1 MKGKKIVLGITGS
14 IAAYKAAVLTR
25 LLIKKGAEVQI
36 VITPAGKEFITPITL
51 SALTSKP
58 VISEFFSQRDGT
70 WHSHVDLGLW
80 ADAMVIA
87 PATASTIGK
96 MAHGIAD
103 NMLVTTYLSMKA
115 PVFVAPAMD
124 LDMFAH
130 PSTQHNLDIL
140 RSYGNHII
148 EPASGELASHL
159 VGKGRMEEPEKIVE
173 VLEDFF
179 AKQEDLKGK
188 KLGVGSADSSQ
199 ANIMAIYY
207 LNKNGLKIKESD
219 INNSEID
226 NESVNII
233 RYNSDLGKHGDTGR
247 SEWDVLE
254 GLKNGSLDAG
264 TIGSNTWIR
273 ILEEG
278 LYPDGEL
285 ISFYTSPDFCHCNF
299 TVMPNTDAEISNNFV
314 NMLMSQKKENPII
327 KKMMAMEGLNE
338 WIITGEKEL
347 KGYDTLYEAMRE
359 QKLL

>member
-1 MKGKKIVLGITGS
+1 MKTILLGAVAYDPKVVGIWDIIRDYSNEYGCKLDYVLFSNYERQVDSLLKGHIDIAWNTNVAWIRTLYATNNKAKAIAMRDTDLTWSTKFVVKKDS
-14 IAAYKAAVLTR
+14 K
-25 LLIKKGAEVQI
+25 IK
-36 VITPAGKEFITPITL
+36 
-51 SALTSKP
+51 
-58 VISEFFSQRDGT
+58 
-70 WHSHVDLGLW
+70 
-80 ADAMVIA
+80 
-87 PATASTIGK
+87 
-96 MAHGIAD
+96 
-103 NMLVTTYLSMKA
+103 
-115 PVFVAPAMD
+115 
-124 LDMFAH
+124 
-130 PSTQHNLDIL
+130 NL
-140 RSYGNHII
+140 
-148 EPASGELASHL
+148 
-159 VGKGRMEEPEKIVE
+159 
-173 VLEDFF
+173 
-179 AKQEDLKGK
+179 EDLKGK

-226 NESVNII
+226 KESVNII
-233 RYNSDLGKHGDTGR
+233 RYNSDLGKHGDTGK

-264 TIGSNTWIR
+264 TIGSKTWIR

-299 TVMPNTDAEISNNFV
+299 TVMPNIDSEISDNFV
-314 NMLMSQKKENPII
+314 KMLMSQKKENPII

>member
-1 MKGKKIVLGITGS
+1 MKTILLGAVAYDPKVVGIWDIIRDYSNEYGCKLDYVLFSNYERQVDSLLKGHIDIAWNTNVAWIRTLYATDNKAKAIAMRDTDLHWSTKFVVKKDS
-14 IAAYKAAVLTR
+14 K
-25 LLIKKGAEVQI
+25 IK
-36 VITPAGKEFITPITL
+36 
-51 SALTSKP
+51 
-58 VISEFFSQRDGT
+58 
-70 WHSHVDLGLW
+70 
-80 ADAMVIA
+80 
-87 PATASTIGK
+87 
-96 MAHGIAD
+96 
-103 NMLVTTYLSMKA
+103 
-115 PVFVAPAMD
+115 
-124 LDMFAH
+124 
-130 PSTQHNLDIL
+130 NL
-140 RSYGNHII
+140 
-148 EPASGELASHL
+148 
-159 VGKGRMEEPEKIVE
+159 
-173 VLEDFF
+173 
-179 AKQEDLKGK
+179 EDLKGK

-247 SEWDVLE
+247 SEWDVLD

-299 TVMPNTDAEISNNFV
+299 SVMPNIDSEISDNFV
-314 NMLMSQKKENPII
+314 KMLMSQKKENPVI

>member
-1 MKGKKIVLGITGS
+1 MKTILLGAVAYDPKVVGIWDIIRDYSNEYGCKLDYVLFSNYERQVDSLLKGHIDIAWNTNVAWIRTLYATDNKAKAIAMRDTDLHWSTKFVVKKDS
-14 IAAYKAAVLTR
+14 K
-25 LLIKKGAEVQI
+25 IKNI
-36 VITPAGKEFITPITL
+36 
-51 SALTSKP
+51 
-58 VISEFFSQRDGT
+58 
-70 WHSHVDLGLW
+70 
-80 ADAMVIA
+80 
-87 PATASTIGK
+87 
-96 MAHGIAD
+96 
-103 NMLVTTYLSMKA
+103 
-115 PVFVAPAMD
+115 
-124 LDMFAH
+124 
-130 PSTQHNLDIL
+130 
-140 RSYGNHII
+140 
-148 EPASGELASHL
+148 
-159 VGKGRMEEPEKIVE
+159 
-173 VLEDFF
+173 
-179 AKQEDLKGK
+179 EDLKGK

-226 NESVNII
+226 KESVNII

-299 TVMPNTDAEISNNFV
+299 TVMPNIDSKISDNFV
-314 NMLMSQKKENPII
+314 KMLMSQKKENPVI

>member
-1 MKGKKIVLGITGS
+1 MKTILLGAVAYDPKVVGIWDIIRDYSNEYGCKLDYVLFSNYERQVDSLLKGHIDIAWNTNVAWIRTLYATDNKAKAIAMRDTDLHWSTKFVVKKDS
-14 IAAYKAAVLTR
+14 K
-25 LLIKKGAEVQI
+25 IK
-36 VITPAGKEFITPITL
+36 
-51 SALTSKP
+51 
-58 VISEFFSQRDGT
+58 
-70 WHSHVDLGLW
+70 
-80 ADAMVIA
+80 
-87 PATASTIGK
+87 
-96 MAHGIAD
+96 
-103 NMLVTTYLSMKA
+103 
-115 PVFVAPAMD
+115 
-124 LDMFAH
+124 
-130 PSTQHNLDIL
+130 NL
-140 RSYGNHII
+140 
-148 EPASGELASHL
+148 
-159 VGKGRMEEPEKIVE
+159 
-173 VLEDFF
+173 
-179 AKQEDLKGK
+179 EDLKGK

-226 NESVNII
+226 KESVNII

>member
-1 MKGKKIVLGITGS
+1 MKTILLGAVAYDPKVVGIWDIIRDYSNEYGCKLDYVLFSNYERQVDSLLKGHIDIAWNTNVAWIRTLYATDNKAKAIAMRDTDLHWSTKFVVKKDS
-14 IAAYKAAVLTR
+14 K
-25 LLIKKGAEVQI
+25 IKNI
-36 VITPAGKEFITPITL
+36 
-51 SALTSKP
+51 
-58 VISEFFSQRDGT
+58 
-70 WHSHVDLGLW
+70 
-80 ADAMVIA
+80 
-87 PATASTIGK
+87 
-96 MAHGIAD
+96 
-103 NMLVTTYLSMKA
+103 
-115 PVFVAPAMD
+115 
-124 LDMFAH
+124 
-130 PSTQHNLDIL
+130 
-140 RSYGNHII
+140 
-148 EPASGELASHL
+148 
-159 VGKGRMEEPEKIVE
+159 
-173 VLEDFF
+173 
-179 AKQEDLKGK
+179 EDLKGK

-299 TVMPNTDAEISNNFV
+299 TVMPNIDSEISDNFV

>member
-1 MKGKKIVLGITGS
+1 MKTILLGAVAYDPKVVGIWDIIRDYSNEYGCKLDYVLFSNYERQVDSLLKGHIDIAWNTNVAWIRTLYATDNKAKAIAMRDTDLHWSTKFVVKKDS
-14 IAAYKAAVLTR
+14 K
-25 LLIKKGAEVQI
+25 IK
-36 VITPAGKEFITPITL
+36 
-51 SALTSKP
+51 
-58 VISEFFSQRDGT
+58 
-70 WHSHVDLGLW
+70 
-80 ADAMVIA
+80 
-87 PATASTIGK
+87 
-96 MAHGIAD
+96 
-103 NMLVTTYLSMKA
+103 
-115 PVFVAPAMD
+115 
-124 LDMFAH
+124 
-130 PSTQHNLDIL
+130 NL
-140 RSYGNHII
+140 
-148 EPASGELASHL
+148 
-159 VGKGRMEEPEKIVE
+159 
-173 VLEDFF
+173 
-179 AKQEDLKGK
+179 EDLKGK

-219 INNSEID
+219 INNFEID

-299 TVMPNTDAEISNNFV
+299 TVMPNIDSEISDNFV
-314 NMLMSQKKENPII
+314 KMLMSQKKENPII

-338 WIITGEKEL
+338 WIITGDKEL

>member
-1 MKGKKIVLGITGS
+1 MKTILLGAVAYDPKVVGIWDIIRDYSNEYGCKLDYVLFSNYERQVDSLLKGHIDIAWNTNVAWIRTLYATDNKAKAIAMRDTDLHWSTKFVVKKDS
-14 IAAYKAAVLTR
+14 K
-25 LLIKKGAEVQI
+25 IKNI
-36 VITPAGKEFITPITL
+36 
-51 SALTSKP
+51 
-58 VISEFFSQRDGT
+58 
-70 WHSHVDLGLW
+70 
-80 ADAMVIA
+80 
-87 PATASTIGK
+87 
-96 MAHGIAD
+96 
-103 NMLVTTYLSMKA
+103 
-115 PVFVAPAMD
+115 
-124 LDMFAH
+124 
-130 PSTQHNLDIL
+130 
-140 RSYGNHII
+140 
-148 EPASGELASHL
+148 
-159 VGKGRMEEPEKIVE
+159 
-173 VLEDFF
+173 
-179 AKQEDLKGK
+179 EDLKGK

-219 INNSEID
+219 INNSEVD
-226 NESVNII
+226 NECVNII

>member
-1 MKGKKIVLGITGS
+1 MKTILLGAVAYDPKVVGIWDIIRDYSNEYGCKLDYVLFSNYERQVDSLLKGHIDIAWNTNVAWIRTLNATENKAKAIAMRDTDLHWSTKFVVKKDS
-14 IAAYKAAVLTR
+14 K
-25 LLIKKGAEVQI
+25 IKNI
-36 VITPAGKEFITPITL
+36 
-51 SALTSKP
+51 
-58 VISEFFSQRDGT
+58 
-70 WHSHVDLGLW
+70 
-80 ADAMVIA
+80 
-87 PATASTIGK
+87 
-96 MAHGIAD
+96 
-103 NMLVTTYLSMKA
+103 
-115 PVFVAPAMD
+115 
-124 LDMFAH
+124 
-130 PSTQHNLDIL
+130 
-140 RSYGNHII
+140 
-148 EPASGELASHL
+148 
-159 VGKGRMEEPEKIVE
+159 
-173 VLEDFF
+173 
-179 AKQEDLKGK
+179 EDLKGK

-278 LYPDGEL
+278 LYPDGDL

-299 TVMPNTDAEISNNFV
+299 TVMPNIDSEISDNFV
-314 NMLMSQKKENPII
+314 KMLMSQKKENPII

>member
-1 MKGKKIVLGITGS
+1 MKTILLGAVAYDPKVVGIWDIIRDYSNEYGCKLDYVLFSNYERQVDSLLKGHIDIAWNTNVAWIRTLYATDNKAKAIAMRDTDLHWSTKFVVKKDS
-14 IAAYKAAVLTR
+14 K
-25 LLIKKGAEVQI
+25 IKNI
-36 VITPAGKEFITPITL
+36 
-51 SALTSKP
+51 
-58 VISEFFSQRDGT
+58 
-70 WHSHVDLGLW
+70 
-80 ADAMVIA
+80 
-87 PATASTIGK
+87 
-96 MAHGIAD
+96 
-103 NMLVTTYLSMKA
+103 
-115 PVFVAPAMD
+115 
-124 LDMFAH
+124 
-130 PSTQHNLDIL
+130 
-140 RSYGNHII
+140 
-148 EPASGELASHL
+148 
-159 VGKGRMEEPEKIVE
+159 
-173 VLEDFF
+173 
-179 AKQEDLKGK
+179 EDLKGK

-299 TVMPNTDAEISNNFV
+299 TVMPNIDSEISDNFV
-314 NMLMSQKKENPII
+314 KMLMSQKKENPII

-347 KGYDTLYEAMRE
+347 KGYNTLYEAMRE

>member
-1 MKGKKIVLGITGS
+1 MKTILLGAVAYDPKVVGIWDIIRDYSNEYGCKLDYVLFSNYERQVDSLLKGHID
-14 IAAYKAAVLTR
+14 IAWNTNVAWIRTLYATDNKAKAIAMRDTDLHWSTKFV
-25 LLIKKGAEVQI
+25 IKKD
-36 VITPAGKEFITPITL
+36 
-51 SALTSKP
+51 SK
-58 VISEFFSQRDGT
+58 I
-70 WHSHVDLGLW
+70 
-80 ADAMVIA
+80 
-87 PATASTIGK
+87 K
-96 MAHGIAD
+96 
-103 NMLVTTYLSMKA
+103 
-115 PVFVAPAMD
+115 
-124 LDMFAH
+124 
-130 PSTQHNLDIL
+130 NL
-140 RSYGNHII
+140 
-148 EPASGELASHL
+148 
-159 VGKGRMEEPEKIVE
+159 
-173 VLEDFF
+173 
-179 AKQEDLKGK
+179 EDLKGK

>member
-1 MKGKKIVLGITGS
+1 MKTILLGAVAYDPKVVGIWDIIRDYSNEYGCKLDYVLFSNYERQVDSLLKGHIDIAWNTNVAWIRTLYATDNKAKAIAMRDTDLHWSTKFVVKKDS
-14 IAAYKAAVLTR
+14 K
-25 LLIKKGAEVQI
+25 IKNI
-36 VITPAGKEFITPITL
+36 
-51 SALTSKP
+51 
-58 VISEFFSQRDGT
+58 
-70 WHSHVDLGLW
+70 
-80 ADAMVIA
+80 
-87 PATASTIGK
+87 
-96 MAHGIAD
+96 
-103 NMLVTTYLSMKA
+103 
-115 PVFVAPAMD
+115 
-124 LDMFAH
+124 
-130 PSTQHNLDIL
+130 
-140 RSYGNHII
+140 
-148 EPASGELASHL
+148 
-159 VGKGRMEEPEKIVE
+159 
-173 VLEDFF
+173 
-179 AKQEDLKGK
+179 EDLKGK

-278 LYPDGEL
+278 LYPDGDL
-285 ISFYTSPDFCHCNF
+285 SSFYTSPDFCHCNF

>member
-1 MKGKKIVLGITGS
+1 MKTILLGAVAYDPKVVGIWDIIRDYSNEYGCKLDYVLFSNYERQVDSLLKGHIDIAWNTNVAWIRTLYATDNKAKAIAMRDTDLHWSTKFVVKKDS
-14 IAAYKAAVLTR
+14 K
-25 LLIKKGAEVQI
+25 IKNI
-36 VITPAGKEFITPITL
+36 
-51 SALTSKP
+51 
-58 VISEFFSQRDGT
+58 
-70 WHSHVDLGLW
+70 
-80 ADAMVIA
+80 
-87 PATASTIGK
+87 
-96 MAHGIAD
+96 
-103 NMLVTTYLSMKA
+103 
-115 PVFVAPAMD
+115 
-124 LDMFAH
+124 
-130 PSTQHNLDIL
+130 
-140 RSYGNHII
+140 
-148 EPASGELASHL
+148 
-159 VGKGRMEEPEKIVE
+159 
-173 VLEDFF
+173 
-179 AKQEDLKGK
+179 EDLKGK

-299 TVMPNTDAEISNNFV
+299 TVMPNIDSKISDNFV
-314 NMLMSQKKENPII
+314 KMLMSQKKENPVI

>member
-1 MKGKKIVLGITGS
+1 MKTILLGAVAYDPKVVGIWDIIRDYSNEYGCKLDYVLFSNYERQVDSLLKGHIDIAWNTNVAWIRTLNATENKAKAIAMRDTDLHWSTKFVVKKDS
-14 IAAYKAAVLTR
+14 K
-25 LLIKKGAEVQI
+25 IK
-36 VITPAGKEFITPITL
+36 
-51 SALTSKP
+51 
-58 VISEFFSQRDGT
+58 
-70 WHSHVDLGLW
+70 
-80 ADAMVIA
+80 
-87 PATASTIGK
+87 
-96 MAHGIAD
+96 
-103 NMLVTTYLSMKA
+103 
-115 PVFVAPAMD
+115 
-124 LDMFAH
+124 
-130 PSTQHNLDIL
+130 NL
-140 RSYGNHII
+140 
-148 EPASGELASHL
+148 
-159 VGKGRMEEPEKIVE
+159 
-173 VLEDFF
+173 
-179 AKQEDLKGK
+179 EDLKGK

-219 INNSEID
+219 INNFEID

-299 TVMPNTDAEISNNFV
+299 TVMPNIDSEISDNFV
-314 NMLMSQKKENPII
+314 KMLMSQKKENPII

>member
-1 MKGKKIVLGITGS
+1 MKTILLGAVAYDPKVVGIWDIIRDYSNEYGCKLDYVLFSNYERQVDSLLKGHIDIAWNTNVAWIRTLYATDNKAKAIAMRDTDLHWSTKFVVKKDS
-14 IAAYKAAVLTR
+14 K
-25 LLIKKGAEVQI
+25 IK
-36 VITPAGKEFITPITL
+36 
-51 SALTSKP
+51 
-58 VISEFFSQRDGT
+58 
-70 WHSHVDLGLW
+70 
-80 ADAMVIA
+80 
-87 PATASTIGK
+87 
-96 MAHGIAD
+96 
-103 NMLVTTYLSMKA
+103 
-115 PVFVAPAMD
+115 
-124 LDMFAH
+124 
-130 PSTQHNLDIL
+130 NL
-140 RSYGNHII
+140 
-148 EPASGELASHL
+148 
-159 VGKGRMEEPEKIVE
+159 
-173 VLEDFF
+173 
-179 AKQEDLKGK
+179 EDLKGK

-219 INNSEID
+219 INNLEID

-299 TVMPNTDAEISNNFV
+299 TVMPNIDSEISNNFV
-314 NMLMSQKKENPII
+314 KMLISQKKENPII

>member
-1 MKGKKIVLGITGS
+1 MKTILLGAVAYDPKVVGIWDIIRDYSNEYGCKLDYVLFSNYERQVDSLLKGHIDIAWNTNVAWIRTLNATENKAKAIAMRDTDLHWSTKFVVKKDS
-14 IAAYKAAVLTR
+14 K
-25 LLIKKGAEVQI
+25 IK
-36 VITPAGKEFITPITL
+36 
-51 SALTSKP
+51 
-58 VISEFFSQRDGT
+58 
-70 WHSHVDLGLW
+70 
-80 ADAMVIA
+80 
-87 PATASTIGK
+87 
-96 MAHGIAD
+96 
-103 NMLVTTYLSMKA
+103 
-115 PVFVAPAMD
+115 
-124 LDMFAH
+124 
-130 PSTQHNLDIL
+130 NL
-140 RSYGNHII
+140 
-148 EPASGELASHL
+148 
-159 VGKGRMEEPEKIVE
+159 
-173 VLEDFF
+173 
-179 AKQEDLKGK
+179 EDLKGK

-299 TVMPNTDAEISNNFV
+299 TVMPNIDSEMSDNFV
-314 NMLMSQKKENPII
+314 KMLMSQKKENPII

>member
-1 MKGKKIVLGITGS
+1 MKTILLGAVAYDPKVVGIWDIIRDYSNEYGCKLDYVLFSNYERQVDSLLKGHIDIAWNTNVAWIRTLYATDNKAKAIAMRDTDLTWSTKFVVKKDS
-14 IAAYKAAVLTR
+14 K
-25 LLIKKGAEVQI
+25 IK
-36 VITPAGKEFITPITL
+36 
-51 SALTSKP
+51 
-58 VISEFFSQRDGT
+58 
-70 WHSHVDLGLW
+70 
-80 ADAMVIA
+80 
-87 PATASTIGK
+87 
-96 MAHGIAD
+96 
-103 NMLVTTYLSMKA
+103 
-115 PVFVAPAMD
+115 
-124 LDMFAH
+124 
-130 PSTQHNLDIL
+130 NL
-140 RSYGNHII
+140 
-148 EPASGELASHL
+148 
-159 VGKGRMEEPEKIVE
+159 
-173 VLEDFF
+173 
-179 AKQEDLKGK
+179 EDLKGK

-226 NESVNII
+226 KESVNII

-299 TVMPNTDAEISNNFV
+299 TVMPNIDSEISDNFV
-314 NMLMSQKKENPII
+314 KMLMSQKKENPII

>member
-1 MKGKKIVLGITGS
+1 MKTILLGAVAYDPKVVGIWDIIRDYSNEYGCKLDYVLFSNYERQVDSLLKGHIDIAWNTNVAWIRTLYATDNKAKAIAMRDTDLHWSTKFVVKKDS
-14 IAAYKAAVLTR
+14 K
-25 LLIKKGAEVQI
+25 IKNI
-36 VITPAGKEFITPITL
+36 
-51 SALTSKP
+51 
-58 VISEFFSQRDGT
+58 
-70 WHSHVDLGLW
+70 
-80 ADAMVIA
+80 
-87 PATASTIGK
+87 
-96 MAHGIAD
+96 
-103 NMLVTTYLSMKA
+103 
-115 PVFVAPAMD
+115 
-124 LDMFAH
+124 
-130 PSTQHNLDIL
+130 
-140 RSYGNHII
+140 
-148 EPASGELASHL
+148 
-159 VGKGRMEEPEKIVE
+159 
-173 VLEDFF
+173 
-179 AKQEDLKGK
+179 EDLKGK

-226 NESVNII
+226 NKSVNII

-278 LYPDGEL
+278 LYPDGDL

-299 TVMPNTDAEISNNFV
+299 TVMPNIDSEISDNFV
-314 NMLMSQKKENPII
+314 KMLMSQKKENPII

>member
-1 MKGKKIVLGITGS
+1 MKTILLGAVAYDPKVVGIWDIIRDYSNEYGCKLDYVLFSNYERQVDSLLKGHIDIAWNTNVAWIRTLYATDNKAKAIAMRDTDLHWSTKFVVRKDSKIKNI
-14 IAAYKAAVLTR
+14 
-25 LLIKKGAEVQI
+25 
-36 VITPAGKEFITPITL
+36 
-51 SALTSKP
+51 
-58 VISEFFSQRDGT
+58 
-70 WHSHVDLGLW
+70 
-80 ADAMVIA
+80 
-87 PATASTIGK
+87 
-96 MAHGIAD
+96 
-103 NMLVTTYLSMKA
+103 
-115 PVFVAPAMD
+115 
-124 LDMFAH
+124 
-130 PSTQHNLDIL
+130 
-140 RSYGNHII
+140 
-148 EPASGELASHL
+148 
-159 VGKGRMEEPEKIVE
+159 
-173 VLEDFF
+173 
-179 AKQEDLKGK
+179 EDLKGK

-299 TVMPNTDAEISNNFV
+299 SVMPNIDSEISDNFV
-314 NMLMSQKKENPII
+314 KMLMSQKKENPII

>member
-1 MKGKKIVLGITGS
+1 MKTILLGAVAYDPKVVGIWDIIRDYSNEYGCKLDYVLFSNYERQVDSLLKGHIDIAWNTNVAWIRTLYATDNKAKAIAMRDTDLHWSTKFVVRKDSKI
-14 IAAYKAAVLTR
+14 K
-25 LLIKKGAEVQI
+25 
-36 VITPAGKEFITPITL
+36 
-51 SALTSKP
+51 
-58 VISEFFSQRDGT
+58 
-70 WHSHVDLGLW
+70 
-80 ADAMVIA
+80 
-87 PATASTIGK
+87 
-96 MAHGIAD
+96 
-103 NMLVTTYLSMKA
+103 
-115 PVFVAPAMD
+115 
-124 LDMFAH
+124 
-130 PSTQHNLDIL
+130 NL
-140 RSYGNHII
+140 
-148 EPASGELASHL
+148 
-159 VGKGRMEEPEKIVE
+159 
-173 VLEDFF
+173 
-179 AKQEDLKGK
+179 EDLKGK

-299 TVMPNTDAEISNNFV
+299 TVMPNIDSEISDNFV
-314 NMLMSQKKENPII
+314 KMLMSQKKENPII

-338 WIITGEKEL
+338 WIITGDKEL

>member
-1 MKGKKIVLGITGS
+1 MKTILLGAVAYDPKVVGIWDIIRDYSNEYGCKLDYVLFSNYERQVDSLLKGHIDIAWNTNVAWIRTLYATNNKAKAIAMRDTDLHWSTKFVVKKDS
-14 IAAYKAAVLTR
+14 K
-25 LLIKKGAEVQI
+25 IKNI
-36 VITPAGKEFITPITL
+36 
-51 SALTSKP
+51 
-58 VISEFFSQRDGT
+58 
-70 WHSHVDLGLW
+70 
-80 ADAMVIA
+80 
-87 PATASTIGK
+87 
-96 MAHGIAD
+96 
-103 NMLVTTYLSMKA
+103 
-115 PVFVAPAMD
+115 
-124 LDMFAH
+124 
-130 PSTQHNLDIL
+130 
-140 RSYGNHII
+140 
-148 EPASGELASHL
+148 
-159 VGKGRMEEPEKIVE
+159 
-173 VLEDFF
+173 
-179 AKQEDLKGK
+179 EDLKGK

-278 LYPDGEL
+278 LYPDGDL

-299 TVMPNTDAEISNNFV
+299 TVMPNIDSEISDNFV
-314 NMLMSQKKENPII
+314 KMLMSQKKENPII
-327 KKMMAMEGLNE
+327 KKMMAMEGMNE

>member
-1 MKGKKIVLGITGS
+1 MKTILLGAVAYDPKVVGIWDIIRDYSNEYGCKLDYVLFSNYERQVDSLLKGHIDIAWNTNVAWIRTLYATDNKAKAIAMRDTDLHWSTKFVVKKDS
-14 IAAYKAAVLTR
+14 K
-25 LLIKKGAEVQI
+25 IK
-36 VITPAGKEFITPITL
+36 
-51 SALTSKP
+51 
-58 VISEFFSQRDGT
+58 
-70 WHSHVDLGLW
+70 
-80 ADAMVIA
+80 
-87 PATASTIGK
+87 
-96 MAHGIAD
+96 
-103 NMLVTTYLSMKA
+103 
-115 PVFVAPAMD
+115 
-124 LDMFAH
+124 
-130 PSTQHNLDIL
+130 NL
-140 RSYGNHII
+140 
-148 EPASGELASHL
+148 
-159 VGKGRMEEPEKIVE
+159 
-173 VLEDFF
+173 
-179 AKQEDLKGK
+179 EDLKGK

-299 TVMPNTDAEISNNFV
+299 TVMPNIDSEISDNFV
-314 NMLMSQKKENPII
+314 KMLMSQKKENPII

-338 WIITGEKEL
+338 WIITGDKEL

>member
-1 MKGKKIVLGITGS
+1 MKTILLGAVAYDPKVVGIWDIIRDYSNEYGCKLDYVLFSNYERQVDSLLKGHIDIAWNTNVAWIRTLYATDNKAKAIAMRDTDLHWSTKFVVKKDS
-14 IAAYKAAVLTR
+14 K
-25 LLIKKGAEVQI
+25 IK
-36 VITPAGKEFITPITL
+36 
-51 SALTSKP
+51 
-58 VISEFFSQRDGT
+58 
-70 WHSHVDLGLW
+70 
-80 ADAMVIA
+80 
-87 PATASTIGK
+87 
-96 MAHGIAD
+96 
-103 NMLVTTYLSMKA
+103 
-115 PVFVAPAMD
+115 
-124 LDMFAH
+124 
-130 PSTQHNLDIL
+130 NL
-140 RSYGNHII
+140 
-148 EPASGELASHL
+148 
-159 VGKGRMEEPEKIVE
+159 
-173 VLEDFF
+173 
-179 AKQEDLKGK
+179 EDLKGK

-207 LNKNGLKIKESD
+207 LNKNRLKIKESD

-299 TVMPNTDAEISNNFV
+299 TVMPNIDSEISDNFV
-314 NMLMSQKKENPII
+314 KMLMSQKKENPII

>member
-1 MKGKKIVLGITGS
+1 MKTILLGAVAYDPKVVGIWDIIRDYSNEYGCKLDYVLFSNYERQVDSLLKGHIDIAWNTNVAWIRTLYATDNKAKAIAMRDTDLHWSTKFVVKKDS
-14 IAAYKAAVLTR
+14 K
-25 LLIKKGAEVQI
+25 IK
-36 VITPAGKEFITPITL
+36 
-51 SALTSKP
+51 
-58 VISEFFSQRDGT
+58 
-70 WHSHVDLGLW
+70 
-80 ADAMVIA
+80 
-87 PATASTIGK
+87 
-96 MAHGIAD
+96 
-103 NMLVTTYLSMKA
+103 
-115 PVFVAPAMD
+115 
-124 LDMFAH
+124 
-130 PSTQHNLDIL
+130 NL
-140 RSYGNHII
+140 
-148 EPASGELASHL
+148 
-159 VGKGRMEEPEKIVE
+159 
-173 VLEDFF
+173 
-179 AKQEDLKGK
+179 EDLKGK

-299 TVMPNTDAEISNNFV
+299 TVMPNIDSEISDNFV
-314 NMLMSQKKENPII
+314 KMLMSQKKENPVI

>member
-1 MKGKKIVLGITGS
+1 MKTILLGAVAYDPKVVGIWDIIRDYSNEYGCKLDYVLFSNYERQVDSLLKGHIDIAWNTNVAWIRTLYATDNKAKAIAMRDTDLHWSTKFVVKKDS
-14 IAAYKAAVLTR
+14 K
-25 LLIKKGAEVQI
+25 IKNI
-36 VITPAGKEFITPITL
+36 
-51 SALTSKP
+51 
-58 VISEFFSQRDGT
+58 
-70 WHSHVDLGLW
+70 
-80 ADAMVIA
+80 
-87 PATASTIGK
+87 
-96 MAHGIAD
+96 
-103 NMLVTTYLSMKA
+103 
-115 PVFVAPAMD
+115 
-124 LDMFAH
+124 
-130 PSTQHNLDIL
+130 
-140 RSYGNHII
+140 
-148 EPASGELASHL
+148 
-159 VGKGRMEEPEKIVE
+159 
-173 VLEDFF
+173 
-179 AKQEDLKGK
+179 EDLKGK

-264 TIGSNTWIR
+264 TIGSNTLIR

-338 WIITGEKEL
+338 WIIT
-347 KGYDTLYEAMRE
+347 T
-359 QKLL
+359 

>member
-1 MKGKKIVLGITGS
+1 MKTILLGAVAYDPKVVGIWDIIRDYSNEYGCKLDYVLFSNYERQVDSLLKGHIDIAWNTNVAWIRTLYATDNKAKAIAMRDTDLTWSTKFVVKKDS
-14 IAAYKAAVLTR
+14 K
-25 LLIKKGAEVQI
+25 IKNI
-36 VITPAGKEFITPITL
+36 
-51 SALTSKP
+51 
-58 VISEFFSQRDGT
+58 
-70 WHSHVDLGLW
+70 
-80 ADAMVIA
+80 
-87 PATASTIGK
+87 
-96 MAHGIAD
+96 
-103 NMLVTTYLSMKA
+103 
-115 PVFVAPAMD
+115 
-124 LDMFAH
+124 
-130 PSTQHNLDIL
+130 
-140 RSYGNHII
+140 
-148 EPASGELASHL
+148 
-159 VGKGRMEEPEKIVE
+159 
-173 VLEDFF
+173 
-179 AKQEDLKGK
+179 EDLKGK

-219 INNSEID
+219 INNSEVD
-226 NESVNII
+226 KESVNII

-264 TIGSNTWIR
+264 TIGSKTWIR

-299 TVMPNTDAEISNNFV
+299 TVMPNIDSEISDNFV
-314 NMLMSQKKENPII
+314 KMLMSQKKENPII

-338 WIITGEKEL
+338 WIITGDKEL

>member
-1 MKGKKIVLGITGS
+1 MKTILLGAVAYDPKVVGIWDIIRDYSNEYGCKLDYVLFSNYESQVDSLLKGHIDIAWNTNVAWIRTLYATDNKAKAIAMRDTDLHWSTKFVVKKDS
-14 IAAYKAAVLTR
+14 K
-25 LLIKKGAEVQI
+25 IKNI
-36 VITPAGKEFITPITL
+36 
-51 SALTSKP
+51 
-58 VISEFFSQRDGT
+58 
-70 WHSHVDLGLW
+70 
-80 ADAMVIA
+80 
-87 PATASTIGK
+87 
-96 MAHGIAD
+96 
-103 NMLVTTYLSMKA
+103 
-115 PVFVAPAMD
+115 
-124 LDMFAH
+124 
-130 PSTQHNLDIL
+130 
-140 RSYGNHII
+140 
-148 EPASGELASHL
+148 
-159 VGKGRMEEPEKIVE
+159 
-173 VLEDFF
+173 
-179 AKQEDLKGK
+179 EDLKGK
-188 KLGVGSADSSQ
+188 KLGVGSSDSSQ

-299 TVMPNTDAEISNNFV
+299 TVMPNIDSKISDNFV
-314 NMLMSQKKENPII
+314 KMLMSQKKENPII

>member
-1 MKGKKIVLGITGS
+1 MKTILLGAVAYDPKVVGIWDIIRDYSNEYGCKLDYVLFSNYERQVDSLLKGHIDIAWNTNVAWIRTLYATNNKAKAIAMRDTDLHWSTKFVVRKDSKI
-14 IAAYKAAVLTR
+14 K
-25 LLIKKGAEVQI
+25 
-36 VITPAGKEFITPITL
+36 
-51 SALTSKP
+51 
-58 VISEFFSQRDGT
+58 
-70 WHSHVDLGLW
+70 
-80 ADAMVIA
+80 
-87 PATASTIGK
+87 
-96 MAHGIAD
+96 
-103 NMLVTTYLSMKA
+103 
-115 PVFVAPAMD
+115 
-124 LDMFAH
+124 
-130 PSTQHNLDIL
+130 NL
-140 RSYGNHII
+140 
-148 EPASGELASHL
+148 
-159 VGKGRMEEPEKIVE
+159 
-173 VLEDFF
+173 
-179 AKQEDLKGK
+179 EDLKGK

-299 TVMPNTDAEISNNFV
+299 TVMPNIDSEISDNFV
-314 NMLMSQKKENPII
+314 KMLMSQKKENPII

>member
-1 MKGKKIVLGITGS
+1 MKTILLGAVAYDPKVVGIWDIIRDYSNEYGCKLDYVLFSNYERQVDSLLKGHIDIAWNTNVAWIRTLYATDNKAKAIAMRDTDLHWSTKFVVKKDS
-14 IAAYKAAVLTR
+14 K
-25 LLIKKGAEVQI
+25 IK
-36 VITPAGKEFITPITL
+36 
-51 SALTSKP
+51 
-58 VISEFFSQRDGT
+58 
-70 WHSHVDLGLW
+70 
-80 ADAMVIA
+80 
-87 PATASTIGK
+87 
-96 MAHGIAD
+96 
-103 NMLVTTYLSMKA
+103 
-115 PVFVAPAMD
+115 
-124 LDMFAH
+124 
-130 PSTQHNLDIL
+130 NL
-140 RSYGNHII
+140 
-148 EPASGELASHL
+148 
-159 VGKGRMEEPEKIVE
+159 
-173 VLEDFF
+173 
-179 AKQEDLKGK
+179 EDLKGK

-299 TVMPNTDAEISNNFV
+299 TVMPNIDSEISDNFV
-314 NMLMSQKKENPII
+314 KMLMSQKKENPII

>member
-1 MKGKKIVLGITGS
+1 MKTILLGAVAYDPKVVGIWDIIRDYSNEYGCKLDYVLFSNYERQVDSLLKGHIDIAWNTNVAWIRTLYATDNKAKAIAMRDTDLHWSTKFVVKKDS
-14 IAAYKAAVLTR
+14 K
-25 LLIKKGAEVQI
+25 IK
-36 VITPAGKEFITPITL
+36 
-51 SALTSKP
+51 
-58 VISEFFSQRDGT
+58 
-70 WHSHVDLGLW
+70 
-80 ADAMVIA
+80 
-87 PATASTIGK
+87 
-96 MAHGIAD
+96 
-103 NMLVTTYLSMKA
+103 
-115 PVFVAPAMD
+115 
-124 LDMFAH
+124 
-130 PSTQHNLDIL
+130 NL
-140 RSYGNHII
+140 
-148 EPASGELASHL
+148 
-159 VGKGRMEEPEKIVE
+159 
-173 VLEDFF
+173 
-179 AKQEDLKGK
+179 EDLKGK

-247 SEWDVLE
+247 SEWDVLD

-299 TVMPNTDAEISNNFV
+299 TVMPNIDSEISDNFV
-314 NMLMSQKKENPII
+314 KMLMSQKKENPII

>member
-1 MKGKKIVLGITGS
+1 MKTILLGAVAYDPKVVGIWDIIRDYSNEYGCKLDYVLFSNYERQVDSLLKGHIDIAWNTNVAWIRTLYATDNKAKAIAMRDTDLHWSTKFVVKKDS
-14 IAAYKAAVLTR
+14 K
-25 LLIKKGAEVQI
+25 IKNI
-36 VITPAGKEFITPITL
+36 
-51 SALTSKP
+51 
-58 VISEFFSQRDGT
+58 
-70 WHSHVDLGLW
+70 
-80 ADAMVIA
+80 
-87 PATASTIGK
+87 
-96 MAHGIAD
+96 
-103 NMLVTTYLSMKA
+103 
-115 PVFVAPAMD
+115 
-124 LDMFAH
+124 
-130 PSTQHNLDIL
+130 
-140 RSYGNHII
+140 
-148 EPASGELASHL
+148 
-159 VGKGRMEEPEKIVE
+159 
-173 VLEDFF
+173 
-179 AKQEDLKGK
+179 EDLKGK

-299 TVMPNTDAEISNNFV
+299 TVMPNIDSEISDNFV
-314 NMLMSQKKENPII
+314 KMLMSQKKENPII

-347 KGYDTLYEAMRE
+347 KAYVTLYEALRE

>member
-1 MKGKKIVLGITGS
+1 MKTILLGAVAYDPKVVGIWDIIRDYSNEYGCKLDYVLFSNYERQVDSLLKGHIDIAWNTNVAWIRTLYATDNKAKAIAMRDTDLHWSTKFVVKKDS
-14 IAAYKAAVLTR
+14 K
-25 LLIKKGAEVQI
+25 IKNI
-36 VITPAGKEFITPITL
+36 
-51 SALTSKP
+51 
-58 VISEFFSQRDGT
+58 
-70 WHSHVDLGLW
+70 
-80 ADAMVIA
+80 
-87 PATASTIGK
+87 
-96 MAHGIAD
+96 
-103 NMLVTTYLSMKA
+103 
-115 PVFVAPAMD
+115 
-124 LDMFAH
+124 
-130 PSTQHNLDIL
+130 
-140 RSYGNHII
+140 
-148 EPASGELASHL
+148 
-159 VGKGRMEEPEKIVE
+159 
-173 VLEDFF
+173 
-179 AKQEDLKGK
+179 EDLKGK

-226 NESVNII
+226 KESVNII

-254 GLKNGSLDAG
+254 GIKNGSLDAG

-278 LYPDGEL
+278 LYPDGDL

-299 TVMPNTDAEISNNFV
+299 TVMPNIDSEISDNFV
-314 NMLMSQKKENPII
+314 KMLMSQKKENPII

>member
-1 MKGKKIVLGITGS
+1 MKTILLGAVAYDPKVVGIWDIIRDYSNEYGCKLDYVLFSNYERQVDSLLKGHIDIAWNTNVAWIRTLYATNNKAKAIAMRDTDLHWSTKFVVKKDS
-14 IAAYKAAVLTR
+14 K
-25 LLIKKGAEVQI
+25 IKNI
-36 VITPAGKEFITPITL
+36 
-51 SALTSKP
+51 
-58 VISEFFSQRDGT
+58 
-70 WHSHVDLGLW
+70 
-80 ADAMVIA
+80 
-87 PATASTIGK
+87 
-96 MAHGIAD
+96 
-103 NMLVTTYLSMKA
+103 
-115 PVFVAPAMD
+115 
-124 LDMFAH
+124 
-130 PSTQHNLDIL
+130 
-140 RSYGNHII
+140 
-148 EPASGELASHL
+148 
-159 VGKGRMEEPEKIVE
+159 
-173 VLEDFF
+173 
-179 AKQEDLKGK
+179 EDLKGK

>member
-1 MKGKKIVLGITGS
+1 MKTILLGAVAYDPKVVGIWDIIRDYSNEYGCKLDYVLFSNYERQVDSLLKGHIDIAWNTNVAWIRTLYATDNKAKAIAMRDTDLTWSTKFVVKKDS
-14 IAAYKAAVLTR
+14 K
-25 LLIKKGAEVQI
+25 IK
-36 VITPAGKEFITPITL
+36 
-51 SALTSKP
+51 
-58 VISEFFSQRDGT
+58 
-70 WHSHVDLGLW
+70 
-80 ADAMVIA
+80 
-87 PATASTIGK
+87 
-96 MAHGIAD
+96 
-103 NMLVTTYLSMKA
+103 
-115 PVFVAPAMD
+115 
-124 LDMFAH
+124 
-130 PSTQHNLDIL
+130 NL
-140 RSYGNHII
+140 
-148 EPASGELASHL
+148 
-159 VGKGRMEEPEKIVE
+159 
-173 VLEDFF
+173 
-179 AKQEDLKGK
+179 EDLKGK

-264 TIGSNTWIR
+264 TIGSKTWIR

-285 ISFYTSPDFCHCNF
+285 VSFYTSPDFCHCNF
-299 TVMPNTDAEISNNFV
+299 TVMPNIDSEISDNFV
-314 NMLMSQKKENPII
+314 KMLMSQKKENPII

-338 WIITGEKEL
+338 WIIAGEKEL